1 MPRHTLTALIAGLL
15 ILAAPQARAIPF
27 CEEFPEAPI
36 CNPDPED
43 PCELD
48 PASCEPDPCELDPA
62 SCEPDPCELDP
73 ASCEPDPCELD
84 PASCEPDPCELDPAS
99 CEPEALDQWAD
110 LAGTGVVKADGS
122 RERAE
127 ASMDLYFG
135 TESFMLVPESCV
147 FLTGAL
153 LPKGTKG
160 NKFQLFLDD
169 ASRST
174 YASFVAERAAG
185 LRRLAPA
192 HVLGES
198 SKLILKLRHDGSAVL
213 RIKSQVLLFGVD
225 EVVFKANL
233 SGPVL
238 QTVEATAR
246 SRGQALCP

>member
-1 MPRHTLTALIAGLL
+1 MRRHSLTALIAGLL

-27 CEEFPEAPI
+27 CEAFPEAPI
-36 CNPDPED
+36 CDSEEPPEEPPVD

-48 PASCEPDPCELDPA
+48 PGSCEPDPCELDPGSCEPDPCELDPA
-62 SCEPDPCELDP
+62 SCEPVP
-73 ASCEPDPCELD
+73 
-84 PASCEPDPCELDPAS
+84 
-99 CEPEALDQWAD
+99 EPEPEVLDHSAD
-110 LAGTGVVKADGS
+110 LSGTGVVKADGS

-135 TESFMLVPESCV
+135 TESFMLVPQSCV

-169 ASRST
+169 ASRSA

-192 HVLGES
+192 HVLDES

-238 QTVEATAR
+238 EVLEATAR
-246 SRGQALCP
+246 SRREALCP